1 MIADMFNRI
10 APTYDF
16 LNRLLSFRQD
26 MKWRARAASWLPKSP
41 KIRVLDLATGTGD
54 LALTILKKRDNVSE
68 IIGLDVAQKMLNIAA
83 NKKRDARLHLGLGD
97 ACAIPYADAYFD
109 VVTIAFGIRNVS
121 NHLLALREMYRVLK
135 PGGRLIVLEFSMPQ
149 PFFKPLYLCY
159 FRYVL
164 PFIGGILSGDHEA
177 YRYLNRSAEVF
188 VSGTAF
194 LKLMNRVGF
203 QKTTTESLT
212 FGVATIY
219 IADKESAL

>member
-26 MKWRARAASWLPKSP
+26 VRWRVRAASWLPKSP

-68 IIGLDVAQKMLNIAA
+68 VIGLDVAQKMLNIAES
-83 NKKRDARLHLGLGD
+83 KKCDARLHFGLGD
-97 ACAIPYADAYFD
+97 ACAIPYSDASFD
-109 VVTIAFGIRNVS
+109 VVTIAFGIRNVT

-135 PGGRLIVLEFSMPQ
+135 PGGRLVVLEFSTPQ

-164 PFIGGILSGDHEA
+164 PFIGGILSGDREA

-188 VSGTAF
+188 VSGLAF
-194 LKLMNRVGF
+194 LKLMKHAGF
-203 QKTTTESLT
+203 QKTTAEPLN
-212 FGVATIY
+212 FGIATIY
-219 IADKESAL
+219 VADKEHEL